1 MQSLR
6 HGADQCS
13 VIARDLLS
21 VSNKLKNDRKA
32 VMDNTKKD
40 HSKIKIMEKI
50 KTLGQAIKVERS
62 KDEIEVLSKKLD
74 TCHKVLNSGI
84 LLDIRETALQT
95 TQGLETLSTIYIRMH
110 NEMIAVVG
118 YD

>member
-6 HGADQCS
+6 HVADQCS
-13 VIARDLLS
+13 VLARDLLI
-21 VSNKLKNDRKA
+21 VSNKFQNDRKA

-50 KTLGQAIKVERS
+50 KTLGQAIKVEWS
-62 KDEIEVLSKKLD
+62 KDEIEALSKELD
-74 TCHKVLNSGI
+74 TCRKVLDSEI

-95 TQGLETLSTIYIRMH
+95 TQGLETLSTIYIMMR

-118 YD
+118 HD